1 MDRMQCG
8 GCHTAGALQRGPPPA
23 ALALAAA
30 RMQWNSHAYGLGSD
44 DEEDSPYARS
54 SYGHSTSAPR
64 SLSQQLLAT
73 AKKWEAERER
83 EALLGID
90 NVGPAM
96 VGFVEMLG
104 IHGMSDLAR
113 ADAAILRMRIN
124 AHLGEPRLNTM
135 GEDAL
140 KAMIATA
147 RTYLNDQG

>member
-1 MDRMQCG
+1 MS
-8 GCHTAGALQRGPPPA
+8 A
-23 ALALAAA
+23 
-30 RMQWNSHAYGLGSD
+30 
-44 DEEDSPYARS
+44 
-54 SYGHSTSAPR
+54 STIQPFP
-64 SLSQQLLAT
+64 
-73 AKKWEAERER
+73 ERER